1 MVDYYATLKVS
12 SKASSAEVKSAYR
25 RLARK
30 LHPDKNNGSEETARS
45 FAAIAEAYE
54 VLGNPKERAI
64 YDRRLIEAQYNNGS
78 NGDSVFASSNAHAK
92 RWRQLVYEHRYN
104 EIIDRMIAEER
115 REAMALQKVIFPI
128 VALFLSTL
136 VVTIVKPQLFANLTV
151 IGQIIL
157 VSLFIVGAIHMYGR
171 LRDGIDRFAYSDD
184 DLHDSILDDRD
195 RAHKPY
201 SRASVGL
208 FLFGGLL
215 LSFGVGLLIGNYV
228 SIESITMPTMFTR
241 TLSPE
246 IVFYPPIFVFV
257 VDLIHSLALGADG

>member
-1 MVDYYATLKVS
+1 MVDYYATLKIS
-12 SKASSAEVKSAYR
+12 SKASSAEIKSAYR

-45 FAAIAEAYE
+45 FASIAEAYE
-54 VLGNPKERAI
+54 VLGNPKERAN
-64 YDRRLIEAQYNNGS
+64 YDRRLIEAQYSNS
-78 NGDSVFASSNAHAK
+78 VNGDSVFASSNSHAK

-128 VALFLSTL
+128 VALFLSTI
-136 VVTIVKPQLFANLTV
+136 VVAILKPQLFINLTV

-157 VSLFIVGAIHMYGR
+157 VSLFVVGAIHMFGR
-171 LRDGIDRFAYSDD
+171 LRDGVERFAYSDD
-184 DLHDSILDDRD
+184 ELHDSILDDGN

-201 SRASVGL
+201 SRAAVGL

-228 SIESITMPTMFTR
+228 NIVSVTMPTMFSK

-246 IVFYPPIFVFV
+246 FVFYPPIFVLV
-257 VDLIHSLALGADG
+257 VDLIHSFAFGADA